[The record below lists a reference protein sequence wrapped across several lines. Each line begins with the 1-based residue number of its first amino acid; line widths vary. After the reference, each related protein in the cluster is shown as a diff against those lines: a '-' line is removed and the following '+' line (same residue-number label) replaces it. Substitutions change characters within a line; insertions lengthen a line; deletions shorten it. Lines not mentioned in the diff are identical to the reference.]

1 MLDLKFLQKN
11 PEAITFALAKRC
23 HPEDAL
29 MAWTEF
35 CQLDAE
41 RKKLIQQSEAL
52 QQLYN
57 THTAHIRQLIGIEG
71 ESEEVGLLKANQLK
85 RAEDMQ
91 EIKAKLEL
99 IKSKHLDCC
108 LRIPNIPHEST
119 PDGCSEDDNPVVRTW
134 GEKPV
139 LDFQPK
145 EHWELGQTLGGL
157 DFERAGKITGSRF
170 CVSFGWAARL
180 ERALGAFMLDSAAEH
195 GYTEVL
201 TPFMVNR
208 AAMTGTG
215 QLPKFAEDLFKIE
228 GQEYYLIPTAEVPV
242 TNLHSGE
249 VLEEDMLPTA
259 YCALTPCFRSEAG
272 SYGKDTKGLIRQH
285 QFHKVELVRFSH
297 PERSM
302 ADLEL
307 LTGHAEEILRRLGL
321 HYRVI
326 QLCGG
331 DLGFSSAKTYD
342 IEVWLP
348 GQDKYR
354 EISSCSNF
362 LDFQAR
368 RANIRFKAKG
378 AKKSEYLHTLNG
390 SALAVGRALVAV
402 LENGQQADG
411 SVLLPEALR
420 PYMKGLERIT
430 AK

>member
-1 MLDLKFLQKN
+1 MLDLKFVQKN
-11 PEAITFALAKRC
+11 LDAVSQGLKKRC
-23 HPEDAL
+23 KTEPDVAEFARLDESRIALIREAEGLKSERNQGSAEVAKLKRAGQDASEL
-29 MAWTEF
+29 MASLSKMGERIKE
-35 CQLDAE
+35 LDAE
-41 RKKLIQQSEAL
+41 LAVIEAK
-52 QQLYN
+52 
-57 THTAHIRQLIGIEG
+57 
-71 ESEEVGLLKANQLK
+71 ESDWLLKV
-85 RAEDMQ
+85 
-91 EIKAKLEL
+91 
-99 IKSKHLDCC
+99 
-108 LRIPNIPHEST
+108 PNIPHEST
-119 PDGCSEDDNPVVRTW
+119 PDGCSEEDNPVIRVW
-134 GEKPV
+134 GEKPK
-139 LDFQPK
+139 LDFTPK

-157 DFERAGKITGSRF
+157 DFERAGKLTGSRF

-180 ERALGAFMLDSAAEH
+180 ERALGAFMLDCAAEN

-201 TPFMVNR
+201 PPFIVNR
-208 AAMTGTG
+208 QAMIGTG

-249 VLEEDMLPTA
+249 VLEEDQLPTA

-285 QFHKVELVRFSH
+285 QFHKVELVRFAH
-297 PERSM
+297 PDQSFEE
-302 ADLEL
+302 LEL
-307 LTGHAEEILRRLGL
+307 LTGHAETVLKRLGL

-326 QLCGG
+326 ALCGG
-331 DLGFSSAKTYD
+331 DIGFSSCKTYD

-362 LDFQAR
+362 VDFQAR

-390 SALAVGRALVAV
+390 SGLAVGRTLVAV

-411 SVLLPEALR
+411 SIVLPKALR
-420 PYMKGLERIT
+420 PYMGGLERI
-430 AK
+430 AMK